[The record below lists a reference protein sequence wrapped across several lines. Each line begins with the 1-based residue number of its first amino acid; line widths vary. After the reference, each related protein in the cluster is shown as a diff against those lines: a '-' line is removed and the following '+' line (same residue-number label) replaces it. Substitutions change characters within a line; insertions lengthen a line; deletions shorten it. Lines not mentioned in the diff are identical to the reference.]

1 MDRIH
6 SPGFTPTASNER
18 IEALDVVRGFA
29 LIGICIMNVE
39 WFNRAITD
47 LGRGINPSLTGID
60 WVISFIAQY
69 FVTGKFWTIFSL
81 LFGMGFAVMLTR
93 ADQAGRSFLG
103 PYLRR
108 IFALAAFGAC
118 HQIFLWSGDILF
130 SYSVGAMCLLITMYG
145 RPKYIAAGIAL
156 CVLAGF
162 APKIAVMAGV
172 VTEKAAPDL
181 SAFFGIAGGLAFFS
195 LVGWWL
201 RGEQSVKKLN
211 MPTVALVFLV
221 IGILALIGGA
231 VMWMLPNTPREPR
244 LGLPVFG
251 TALTLLGILTKKY
264 HEPKSERPWRL
275 GVGMYVFSF
284 FMMTGIGALLYYVP
298 AKPEVVPTAEAV
310 AKLTGKEAEA
320 AKAKIEKAAERA
332 KRMKEREEAVQ
343 KETKIASSGTY
354 SEHMALRAERFA
366 EHAPGEIGFATIL
379 VGMFLLGA
387 WFVRSGIME
396 NTRAHL
402 PLFRKLAMYGLPVGI
417 GMGLAGSLIATAATP
432 GSQGADGYQF
442 AQGLL
447 MLGNLPACL
456 GYVGLLIVMLH
467 SSSVFSK
474 VKVLA
479 PFGRM
484 ALTNYLTQSL
494 VGAVYYFGWG
504 FGHFGASRVHQMAYV
519 ACLIVVQIAFSHF
532 WLSRFRYGPME
543 WLWRA
548 ITYWTIPPMLLNK
561 PAGVPAAA
569 GVR

>member
-1 MDRIH
+1 MDRIN
-6 SPGFTPTASNER
+6 SPGFTPTAANER

-39 WFNRAITD
+39 WFNRAIAD
-47 LGRGINPSLTGID
+47 LGRGINPSLTGLD
-60 WVISFIAQY
+60 FVISYITQY

-93 ADQAGRSFLG
+93 ADQAGRSFLL

-108 IFALAAFGAC
+108 ILALAAFGAC

-130 SYSVGAMCLLITMYG
+130 SYSVAAACLLITMYG
-145 RPKYIAAGIAL
+145 RPKYIAAGIVL
-156 CVLAGF
+156 CVLAGL

-172 VTEKAAPDL
+172 PEKSAPDL
-181 SAFFGIAGGLAFFS
+181 GAFFGIAGGLVFFS
-195 LVGWWL
+195 LIGWWL
-201 RGEQSVKKLN
+201 RGEQRIKKFN
-211 MPTVALVFLV
+211 MPTVALLFLV
-221 IGILALIGGA
+221 AGILVLVGA
-231 VMWMLPNTPREPR
+231 VVVWILPYTPREPR
-244 LGLPVFG
+244 LGMPVLG
-251 TALTLLGILTKKY
+251 VALTLLGILTHKF
-264 HEPKSERPWRL
+264 HEPKSARPWRL

-284 FMMTGIGALLYYVP
+284 FMMTGVGALLYLVP
-298 AKPEVVPTAEAV
+298 EKPEPVATAAV
-310 AKLTGKEAEA
+310 KAPPTGKEAEA
-320 AKAKIEKAAERA
+320 AKAKAEKAAERA
-332 KRMKEREEAVQ
+332 KRLKEREEAVK
-343 KETKIASSGTY
+343 KETRIASSGTY
-354 SEHMALRAERFA
+354 AEHMALRAERFA
-366 EHAPGEIGFATIL
+366 EHAPGEVGFATIL
-379 VGMFLLGA
+379 VGMFLLGS

-402 PLFRKLAMYGLPVGI
+402 PLFRKMAVFGLPLGI
-417 GMGLAGSLIATAATP
+417 GMGLAGSAISMHAVP
-432 GSQGADGYQF
+432 GAQGADGYQL

-467 SSSVFSK
+467 SASVFSR

-494 VGAVYYFGWG
+494 VGALYYFGWG
-504 FGHFGASRVHQMAYV
+504 FGHFGASRAHQMSYV
-519 ACLIVVQIAFSHF
+519 ACLIVLQIAFSHF
-532 WLSRFRYGPME
+532 WLARFRYGPME

-548 ITYWTIPPMLLNK
+548 ITYWTIPPMLLDK
-561 PAGVPAAA
+561 PAGVPATA